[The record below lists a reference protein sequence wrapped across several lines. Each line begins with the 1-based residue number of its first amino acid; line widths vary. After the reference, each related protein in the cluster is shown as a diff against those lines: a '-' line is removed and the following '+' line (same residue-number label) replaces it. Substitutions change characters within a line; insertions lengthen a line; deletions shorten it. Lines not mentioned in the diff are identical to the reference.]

1 MQRKKLISI
10 LSVIII
16 LVVFAAMALAS
27 GSEETTNAVSDAT
40 KEAVSD
46 STAAADSTA
55 ASDSTSAPAND
66 KKAFKE
72 AKITTGELFTWKNI
86 KVSSTGLEKDAHWLD
101 DGVDYKFKFLVENNE
116 NDAYKVKLHAYAI
129 NGCYESIAIGG
140 GDVGAKKKLADEITL
155 RTSDYG
161 MKKLG
166 EITLFF
172 SISEPDSYDSLYET
186 SVVLKTNLYDEMDRI
201 TAEGKELYN
210 KDGIKIVAKNIT
222 KGILSKDIMVYV
234 ENSTAGEIGVQLKS
248 LSVNGFMCDGYLL
261 STIVPNTYIYEDISV
276 YDSFLEE
283 NGITDI
289 ESATF
294 KFRIWNAETYK
305 DIATTDEVEVKF
317 K

>member
-86 KVSSTGLEKDAHWLD
+86 KVSSTGLEKDEHWLD

-116 NDAYKVKLHAYAI
+116 NDAYEVNLNAYAV
-129 NGCYESIAIGG
+129 NGCYDNVAIGG
-140 GDVGAKKKLADEITL
+140 GEVGAKKKLASEITL
-155 RTSDYG
+155 NTSDY
-161 MKKLG
+161 KIFKLG

-172 SISEPDSYDSLYET
+172 NICEKSSFTPIYET
-186 SVVLKTNLYDEMDRI
+186 SVTLKTSLYDEMDRI
-201 TAEGKELYN
+201 SDEGKEIYN
-210 KDGIKIVAKNIT
+210 DNGIKIVAKEITSGLLGKNIM
-222 KGILSKDIMVYV
+222 IYV
-234 ENSTAGEIGVQLKS
+234 KNSTDNEIGIRLTS
-248 LSVNGFMCDGYLL
+248 CSVNGFMYDGFMLT
-261 STIVPNTYIYEDISV
+261 TIRPNLYIYEDVSV
-276 YDSFLEE
+276 LDSFLEE
-283 NGITDI
+283 NGIAEI
-289 ESATF
+289 ENATF
-294 KFRIWNAETYK
+294 EFEIWNAETYK
-305 DIATTDEVEVKF
+305 NIATTDEVEVKF